1 VGEVAAGLNEPG
13 LPFGIIKG
21 LEVGAD
27 DVGADDVTRATGL
40 TVGILIGFS
49 DGILVG
55 LLVRATVGLSVES
68 VAGPAV
74 DEVMGYPVTRE
85 ALGWPLATEGVSVV
99 GLRVLGLSIEPS
111 VEEEGAPVT
120 RLLVGELEG

>member
-1 VGEVAAGLNEPG
+1 MGEVAAGLNEPG
-13 LPFGIIKG
+13 LPFGILKG

-85 ALGWPLATEGVSVV
+85 ALGGHWPQKESQ
-99 GLRVLGLSIEPS
+99 LSGSECW
-111 VEEEGAPVT
+111 GF
-120 RLLVGELEG
+120 LLSLQ